1 MFSEMPDLAWRIT
14 ASGYSPYRSRRK
26 CLPDTSKALSLEG
39 EGERQRLQAS
49 PPFSGSNAP
58 PSTTRV
64 CPVM

>member
-1 MFSEMPDLAWRIT
+1 MPEHAWRIT
-14 ASGYSPYRSRRK
+14 ASGYSSYRSRRK
-26 CLPDTSKALSLEG
+26 CLPDTPEGALSLEG